1 VTVPPGTRERTRT
14 ARHGTGRRWRARPTV
29 DSREDPARSIDRKSD
44 AEPLGK
50 DITDLIFVEG

>member
-1 VTVPPGTRERTRT
+1 
-14 ARHGTGRRWRARPTV
+14 V
-29 DSREDPARSIDRKSD
+29 DGREDPARSFDRKSD